1 MNDKQT
7 AKTLVEL
14 QETSEYKSL
23 QELSDKELKE
33 LRKVVGKTGIQP
45 NYFYADIIRE
55 YVRRKGWDIIDT
67 KNGYRIKQ
75 NMLYKKK

>member
-45 NYFYADIIRE
+45 NYLYADIIRE

-67 KNGYRIKQ
+67 KNG
-75 NMLYKKK
+75 